1 MRILRSDAYQQ
12 QLPISGRAKRKEAQQ
27 NIKLELDK
35 AAEAL
40 NQSIQIKPDYALAH
54 YNLGLV
60 YERQGRLQD
69 AIVKLEQVL
78 QTDNKNVGIA
88 FQLAILYYRN
98 NEKDKSL
105 NLFEQ
110 IVAIEPNYDNA
121 RWYLSTVYEEQGR
134 YDDAIA
140 QVQKV
145 ADNNVGNQSVQDR
158 LTFLIQQRDSKMKP
172 VTTPL
177 PEPVK
182 ETISGP
188 KEQNEVKKP

>member
-1 MRILRSDAYQQ
+1 M
-12 QLPISGRAKRKEAQQ
+12 
-27 NIKLELDK
+27 
-35 AAEAL
+35 
-40 NQSIQIKPDYALAH
+40 
-54 YNLGLV
+54 
-60 YERQGRLQD
+60 
-69 AIVKLEQVL
+69 KLEQVL

>member
-1 MRILRSDAYQQ
+1 M
-12 QLPISGRAKRKEAQQ
+12 
-27 NIKLELDK
+27 
-35 AAEAL
+35 
-40 NQSIQIKPDYALAH
+40 
-54 YNLGLV
+54 
-60 YERQGRLQD
+60 
-69 AIVKLEQVL
+69 KLEQVL

-188 KEQNEVKKP
+188 KEQNEVKKAVMSP